1 MRTIRSF
8 IELPLQAERELVL
21 PEMVSQ
27 ALPHQTKNRRRWM
40 SNSLKKHVPLLALQ
54 TARQLLN
61 Y

>member
-27 ALPHQTKNRRRWM
+27 ALPHQTKIRRR
-40 SNSLKKHVPLLALQ
+40 
-54 TARQLLN
+54 
-61 Y
+61 